1 MFQEIAAEGARG
13 YTVFEISSVTYI
25 AFAYYYN
32 PQQKYSVQSTVFKWS
47 GGHFVES
54 QSLQTYGAFDVC

>member
-13 YTVFEISSVTYI
+13 YTVFEISNVTYI

-32 PQQKYSVQSTVFKWS
+32 PQQKYFVQSTVFKWS